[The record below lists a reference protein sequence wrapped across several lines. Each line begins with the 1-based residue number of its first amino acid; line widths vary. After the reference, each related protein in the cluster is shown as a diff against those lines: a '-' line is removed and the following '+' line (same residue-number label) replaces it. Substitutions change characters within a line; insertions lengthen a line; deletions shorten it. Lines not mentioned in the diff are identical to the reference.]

1 MENQEVNLNG
11 SEASMQ
17 DMQAQMQAQRKAVM
31 TKGTPEAKEYKGRL
45 EYEVEVLELEARHIE
60 AQYKAMAG
68 KVALNNMMQEL
79 SKGLMAPGTEATPAA
94 TN

>member
-11 SEASMQ
+11 TPSMEE
-17 DMQAQMQAQRKAVM
+17 MQSQMQAQRKAVM

-45 EYEVEVLELEARHIE
+45 EYEVEILELEARHIE

-68 KVALNNMMQEL
+68 KVALNNMMNEL
-79 SKGLMAPGTEATPAA
+79 SKSLVPPTGAESTEAA
-94 TN
+94 N

>member
-1 MENQEVNLNG
+1 MENQEV
-11 SEASMQ
+11 SMEQ
-17 DMQAQMQAQRKAVM
+17 MQAQMQNQRKAVM
-31 TKGTPEAKEYKGRL
+31 TKGTPEAKEYKSRL

-79 SKGLMAPGTEATPAA
+79 SKGLVPPTGAESTEAA
-94 TN
+94 N

>member
-11 SEASMQ
+11 SEAMQ

-31 TKGTPEAKEYKGRL
+31 TKGTSEAKEYKGRL
-45 EYEVEVLELEARHIE
+45 EYEVEILELEARHIE

-79 SKGLMAPGTEATPAA
+79 SKGLVPPTSGEAA
-94 TN
+94 N

>member
-11 SEASMQ
+11 SDAMQ

-31 TKGTPEAKEYKGRL
+31 TKGTPEAKEYKSRL
-45 EYEVEVLELEARHIE
+45 EYEVEILELEARHIE

-79 SKGLMAPGTEATPAA
+79 SKSLVPPTGEAPAQ
-94 TN
+94 N

>member
-11 SEASMQ
+11 TATPSMEE
-17 DMQAQMQAQRKAVM
+17 MQAQRKAVL
-31 TKGTPEAKEYKGRL
+31 TKGTAEAKEYKGRL
-45 EYEVEVLELEARHIE
+45 EYEVEILELEARHIE

-79 SKGLMAPGTEATPAA
+79 SKGLVPPSSEAT
-94 TN
+94 N

>member
-11 SEASMQ
+11 SVNPSMEE
-17 DMQAQMQAQRKAVM
+17 MQAQRKAVM

-79 SKGLMAPGTEATPAA
+79 SKGLVPPTGAAPEAT
-94 TN
+94 N

>member
-11 SEASMQ
+11 SDASMQ
-17 DMQAQMQAQRKAVM
+17 EMQAQMQAQRKAVM

-45 EYEVEVLELEARHIE
+45 EYEVEILELEARHIE

-79 SKGLMAPGTEATPAA
+79 SKGLVPPTAGEMPAQ
-94 TN
+94 N

>member
-11 SEASMQ
+11 SVNPSMEE
-17 DMQAQMQAQRKAVM
+17 MQAQRKAVM
-31 TKGTPEAKEYKGRL
+31 TKGTSEAKEYKGRL
-45 EYEVEVLELEARHIE
+45 EYEVEILELEARHIE

-79 SKGLMAPGTEATPAA
+79 SKGLVPPTGAMPEAT
-94 TN
+94 N

>member
-11 SEASMQ
+11 SEAMQ

-79 SKGLMAPGTEATPAA
+79 SKGLVPPTSGEAA
-94 TN
+94 N

>member
-11 SEASMQ
+11 SVNPSMEE
-17 DMQAQMQAQRKAVM
+17 MQAQRKAVM

-45 EYEVEVLELEARHIE
+45 EYEVEILELEARHIE

-79 SKGLMAPGTEATPAA
+79 SKGLVPPTGEA
-94 TN
+94 N

>member
-11 SEASMQ
+11 TPSMEE
-17 DMQAQMQAQRKAVM
+17 MQSQMQAQRKAVM
-31 TKGTPEAKEYKGRL
+31 TKGTPEAKEYKSRL
-45 EYEVEVLELEARHIE
+45 EYEVEILELEARHIE

-79 SKGLMAPGTEATPAA
+79 SKGLVPPTGAEPEAA
-94 TN
+94 N

>member
-11 SEASMQ
+11 TPSMEE
-17 DMQAQMQAQRKAVM
+17 MQSQMQVQRKAVM
-31 TKGTPEAKEYKGRL
+31 TKGTPEAKEYKSRM
-45 EYEVEVLELEARHIE
+45 EYEVEILELEARHIE

-79 SKGLMAPGTEATPAA
+79 SKGLVPPSSEAT
-94 TN
+94 N

>member
-11 SEASMQ
+11 TATPSMEE
-17 DMQAQMQAQRKAVM
+17 MQAQRKAVL
-31 TKGTPEAKEYKGRL
+31 TKGSPEAKEYKGRL
-45 EYEVEVLELEARHIE
+45 EYEVEILELEARHIE

-79 SKGLMAPGTEATPAA
+79 SKGLVPPTETA
-94 TN
+94 N

>member
-11 SEASMQ
+11 SDAMQ

-31 TKGTPEAKEYKGRL
+31 TKGTPEAKEYKSRL
-45 EYEVEVLELEARHIE
+45 EYEVDILELEARHIE

-79 SKGLMAPGTEATPAA
+79 SKSLVPPTGEAPAQ
-94 TN
+94 N

>member
-11 SEASMQ
+11 SDAMQ

-45 EYEVEVLELEARHIE
+45 EYEVEILELEARHIE

-79 SKGLMAPGTEATPAA
+79 SKNLVPPTGEAPAQ
-94 TN
+94 N

>member
-11 SEASMQ
+11 SDAMQ

-45 EYEVEVLELEARHIE
+45 EYEVEILELEARHIE

-79 SKGLMAPGTEATPAA
+79 SKSLVPPTGEAPAQ
-94 TN
+94 N

>member
-11 SEASMQ
+11 SEAMQ

-68 KVALNNMMQEL
+68 KVALNNMMNEL
-79 SKGLMAPGTEATPAA
+79 SKGLTAPTSGEVG
-94 TN
+94 N